1 MRGKKL
7 VSLLLV
13 GTLCFGMVFTSE
25 ASNVNKAKK
34 EAEEAKKEAE
44 EVKEKAEK
52 AKEESKE
59 LKEQKEQAETEK
71 QTLSV
76 QLDALLADITE
87 IEDKIYK
94 KEEEI
99 SLKED
104 ELIQARVDEN
114 DQYES
119 MKKRIKYMYENG
131 NGQFVE
137 ILFEAKDLSDFLNKT
152 EYISSISDYDRDML
166 LKYKQIVKEVEEQEA
181 ALQKEQEEMEA
192 MQNELI
198 EKQASLESL
207 LASKVNEIDGLKE
220 EISANAERVKKL
232 EAAAAAAA
240 EAARKKAEAEEAAKE
255 AAARAAA
262 EAEAAKSN
270 SQAAASVGASVVSGN
285 GTFTHP
291 CPGYT
296 RISSTFGYRTAPLRG
311 ASTNHKG
318 TDFAAPTGTPIYAA
332 AGRTVTSAR
341 YSGKAGN
348 MIVINHGNGLQ
359 TYYMHCS
366 RIFVSAG
373 TKVSKGQNIGAVGT
387 TGNST
392 GPHLHFQVMSG
403 GRPVNPMNYL

>member
-71 QTLSV
+71 QTLSA

-192 MQNELI
+192 MRQRQQEVKDGVQLTTMHSSKGLEYEQVFILDAAEGITPYKKAVLDEDLEEERRMFYVAMTRAKKELTI
-198 EKQASLESL
+198 CYAKKQGSHELAPSRFLQELRGEAAPEGRAGAPAAKAAANRRETGGSRQKTEESL
-207 LASKVNEIDGLKE
+207 RKAGGNFRNDE
-220 EISANAERVKKL
+220 NRERRNPL
-232 EAAAAAAA
+232 
-240 EAARKKAEAEEAAKE
+240 AKE
-255 AAARAAA
+255 M
-262 EAEAAKSN
+262 E
-270 SQAAASVGASVVSGN
+270 
-285 GTFTHP
+285 
-291 CPGYT
+291 
-296 RISSTFGYRTAPLRG
+296 RIHRNRRRG
-311 ASTNHKG
+311 
-318 TDFAAPTGTPIYAA
+318 
-332 AGRTVTSAR
+332 
-341 YSGKAGN
+341 
-348 MIVINHGNGLQ
+348 L
-359 TYYMHCS
+359 
-366 RIFVSAG
+366 
-373 TKVSKGQNIGAVGT
+373 
-387 TGNST
+387 
-392 GPHLHFQVMSG
+392 
-403 GRPVNPMNYL
+403 

>member
-220 EISANAERVKKL
+220 EISANA
-232 EAAAAAAA
+232 
-240 EAARKKAEAEEAAKE
+240 
-255 AAARAAA
+255 
-262 EAEAAKSN
+262 
-270 SQAAASVGASVVSGN
+270 
-285 GTFTHP
+285 
-291 CPGYT
+291 
-296 RISSTFGYRTAPLRG
+296 
-311 ASTNHKG
+311 
-318 TDFAAPTGTPIYAA
+318 
-332 AGRTVTSAR
+332 
-341 YSGKAGN
+341 
-348 MIVINHGNGLQ
+348 
-359 TYYMHCS
+359 
-366 RIFVSAG
+366 
-373 TKVSKGQNIGAVGT
+373 
-387 TGNST
+387 
-392 GPHLHFQVMSG
+392 
-403 GRPVNPMNYL
+403 